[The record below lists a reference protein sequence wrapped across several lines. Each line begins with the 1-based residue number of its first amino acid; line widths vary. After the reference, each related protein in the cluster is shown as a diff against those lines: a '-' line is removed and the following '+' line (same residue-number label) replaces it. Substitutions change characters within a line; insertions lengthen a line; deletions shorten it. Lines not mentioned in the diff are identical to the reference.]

1 MTVPFTAV
9 QFSVYEL
16 AKKVLNPTGQYSP
29 LAHMASGGL
38 AGALGAAV
46 TTPLDVCKTLLQ
58 TRGNSTEE
66 VIRKANGM
74 KAAASIIW
82 QREGMRGFFRGLVP
96 RIWVHAPSNAICWC
110 VAVFSLLTD
119 AELWSGAL
127 TNVSVDCALEM
138 ALTHLVGSTVF
149 KVSQL

>member
-9 QFSVYEL
+9 QFTVYEL
-16 AKKVLNPTGQYSP
+16 AKKALNPGNSYSP
-29 LAHMASGGL
+29 VTHMISGGL

-58 TRGNSTEE
+58 TRGSSTEE

-74 KAAASIIW
+74 KAAATIIF
-82 QREGMRGFFRGLVP
+82 QRDGFKGFFRGIVP

-110 VAVFSLLTD
+110 VVFGLFSE
-119 AELWSGAL
+119 A
-127 TNVSVDCALEM
+127 M
-138 ALTHLVGSTVF
+138 ADSSYKVLV
-149 KVSQL
+149 